1 MKTAGTLFN
10 EQQRQLIAAAV
21 TEAEKGTA
29 GEIVPVVATV
39 SGRYDRAE
47 DLFGLLLGLV
57 ALVVIWVLFQ
67 DTTETAWVAG
77 HTPTLGLAAV
87 IAIIVAG
94 FLAGASLATRFPV
107 LRLPFIPPREMRQE
121 VERRALEAFQ
131 RYRIRTTRGG
141 TGVLI
146 YVSLYEHMVRVV
158 GDDAVKEKISREDWE
173 GICRQVVDGMKADNA
188 AQGLALAIRQS
199 GELLARHFPILPDDR
214 DELSNELIL
223 ID

>member
-1 MKTAGTLFN
+1 MKTASTLFDA
-10 EQQRQLIAAAV
+10 QQRQLIVDAV
-21 TEAEKGTA
+21 AEAEKDTA

-47 DLFGLLLGLV
+47 DIFGLLLGLV
-57 ALVVIWVLFQ
+57 ALAVSWVLFQ

-87 IAIIVAG
+87 VGIVVAG
-94 FLAGASLATRFPV
+94 FLAGAALATRYPV
-107 LRLPFIPPREMRQE
+107 LRLPFIPPREMREE

-131 RYRIRTTRGG
+131 RYRVRSTSGG

-158 GDDAVKEKISREDWE
+158 GDDAVMEKVSQKDWAA
-173 GICRQVVDGMKADNA
+173 ICRLAVDGMKTNSAAD
-188 AQGLALAIRQS
+188 GLTQAIRRS
-199 GELLARHFPILPDDR
+199 GELLARHFPVRPGDHNQ
-214 DELSNELIL
+214 LSNELVL